1 MTQSQGL
8 NPARSGDGRRILL
21 AVLIVSL
28 NLRGA
33 ITCVGP
39 LLKEIQDTFALSSAA
54 AGLLSSLPLFA
65 FAIISPYAAPLSR
78 RIGMEYAIMLSL
90 LLLLAGLGIRYCSTP
105 LSLYGGTVLIG
116 AGIAISNVL
125 LPGLLRR
132 EFPQQLPMV
141 TALFTMVLVTVG
153 GLGSGIAIPLA
164 TLGGWD
170 FSLVFWVLPA
180 VFGLLAWL
188 PRLKHNT
195 RQTKPDSTVR
205 INLWKSG
212 LAWQVSLFMACQST
226 AFYVMI
232 AWLPSMLSD
241 LEGISAAQSGWILFI
256 YQIFVLLS
264 VMAIP
269 LLVHR
274 LPDQRWIGASCAL
287 LILLAYCGITWSTA
301 NAIWWMILMGL
312 GAGGSL
318 VLAMTLFSLRVS
330 SAMQTVALSG
340 MAQAVGYTMAALM
353 PILIGYIYDLTHSW
367 QIPLLLMIG
376 ICALQT
382 VTGYLAGRPLVVEP
396 ELAPSA

>member
-1 MTQSQGL
+1 MNQPQAL
-8 NPARSGDGRRILL
+8 NPARGDGLRLLL

-39 LLKEIQDTFALSSAA
+39 LLEQIRAALDLNATA

-65 FAIISPYAAPLSR
+65 FALISPYAAPLAR
-78 RIGMEYAIMLSL
+78 RIGIEYAILLSL
-90 LLLLAGLGIRYCSTP
+90 LLLLTGLGIRHLPSAT
-105 LSLYGGTVLIG
+105 SLYLGTGFIG
-116 AGIAISNVL
+116 TGIAISNVL

-132 EFPQQLPMV
+132 EFPQQLAVV
-141 TALFTMVLVTVG
+141 TALFTMVLVMMG

-164 TLGGWD
+164 GIGGWK
-170 FSLVFWVLPA
+170 FSLVAWGLPA
-180 VFGLLAWL
+180 IIGLLAWL

-195 RQTKPDSTVR
+195 RPTPGPEARTP
-205 INLWKSG
+205 LWNSS

-264 VMAIP
+264 VMVVP
-269 LLVHR
+269 LLIHR
-274 LPDQRWIGASCAL
+274 LPDQRWIGTSCAS
-287 LILLAYCGITWSTA
+287 LILLGYCGITWATA
-301 NAIWWMILMGL
+301 NALWWMILMGL

-318 VLAMTLFSLRVS
+318 VLAMTLFGLRAN
-330 SAMQTVALSG
+330 SAAQTVALSG
-340 MAQAVGYTMAALM
+340 MAQTVAYTMAALM
-353 PILIGYIYDLTHSW
+353 PILIGYIHDQSNSW
-367 QIPLLLMIG
+367 YVPLLMMIG
-376 ICALQT
+376 VCVMQV
-382 VTGYLAGRPLVVEP
+382 VTGFLSGRPLSIER
-396 ELAPSA
+396 AH